1 MSIITQGLGSGS
13 YLLITQGY
21 FSASGG
27 VPGGDDVVIL
37 GSTGSPGHH
46 KLLLEVVATLDFRLE
61 LQISVDEGATW
72 VTAKSFAS
80 AANNEIVYPFRVEI
94 NQTAPRLFR
103 VVLTNLDTNPLTYQ
117 ADARGYFY
125 TQH

>member
-1 MSIITQGLGSGS
+1 MEVITQGLLGGF
-13 YLLITQGY
+13 LTTQGY
-21 FSASGG
+21 ASSSGG
-27 VPGGDDVVIL
+27 VPGEDSVVLL
-37 GSTGSPGHH
+37 GPAGAPGHQ

-61 LQISVDEGATW
+61 LQISVDAGASW

-80 AANNEIVYPFRVEI
+80 AANNSVVYPFRVEI
-94 NQTAPRLFR
+94 NQNAPRLFR

-117 ADARGYFY
+117 ADDRAYLY